1 MLRFNICSTCVKVTQ
16 THLNH
21 TGTGKHNKNK
31 VKKYEKDN
39 PCKDSKPT
47 NKRYK
52 SRKLRFFTPPDM
64 VAKYRGKIPPTPYLS
79 DMHIDPEARADLPND
94 LTETSFSDD
103 ATYDAYVAIFMK
115 CSDAAKS
122 TSSDDVLE
130 ESLTP
135 LYQNERI
142 DAAKPTV

>member
-1 MLRFNICSTCVKVTQ
+1 
-16 THLNH
+16 
-21 TGTGKHNKNK
+21 
-31 VKKYEKDN
+31 
-39 PCKDSKPT
+39 
-47 NKRYK
+47 
-52 SRKLRFFTPPDM
+52 
-64 VAKYRGKIPPTPYLS
+64 
-79 DMHIDPEARADLPND
+79 MHINPEARAACPDD
-94 LTETSFSDD
+94 ITETPFSDD
-103 ATYDAYVAIFMK
+103 DTYDAYVAIFMK